1 MYSAWNLRSDKYPKK
16 ILTDALEIYI
26 IEANKAKEFSFK
38 NNKTLDSWLKFI
50 NNPKEESQ
58 MKNENTDIQTI
69 TKFTGLTEEEI
80 LKI

>member
-1 MYSAWNLRSDKYPKK
+1 M
-16 ILTDALEIYI
+16 TDALEIYI

-50 NNPKEESQ
+50 NNPKEEYQ
-58 MKNENTDIQTI
+58 MKNENADIQTI